1 VRYDIASTAA
11 FRTPAVGP
19 DLSRGIAF
27 GALDPRTPIGF
38 PYQQEWCDMLKKSLF
53 ALAAAGL
60 ALTALPMTT
69 PADAAVGVQA
79 GVLTCNVASG
89 SGFIFGSDRNLSC
102 TYSGNGNRIEH
113 YTGTISK
120 FGVDIGYTRGGVIM
134 WAVLAPTHNPPPDA
148 LTGDYGGVTAGAS
161 VGVGGSAN
169 LLVGGSGHEISLQPL
184 SVEGQKGL
192 NVAAGIA
199 EIKLRPAG

>member
-1 VRYDIASTAA
+1 MGA
-11 FRTPAVGP
+11 FIPCA
-19 DLSRGIAF
+19 
-27 GALDPRTPIGF
+27 PIVSSH
-38 PYQQEWCDMLKKSLF
+38 QQEWCDMFKKSLL
-53 ALAAAGL
+53 AVAAAGL
-60 ALTALPMTT
+60 ALGAVPMTT

-169 LLVGGSGHEISLQPL
+169 LLVGGSRHEISLQPL

>member
-1 VRYDIASTAA
+1 VSA
-11 FRTPAVGP
+11 F
-19 DLSRGIAF
+19 
-27 GALDPRTPIGF
+27 IGF
-38 PYQQEWCDMLKKSLF
+38 FHKQEHNDMLKKSLF
-53 ALAAAGL
+53 AVAAAGL
-60 ALTALPMTT
+60 ALGAIPLAT
-69 PADAAVGVQA
+69 PAKAAVGVQA

-89 SGFIFGSDRNLSC
+89 TGFVFGSDRALSC
-102 TYSGNGNRIEH
+102 TFSGDGNRIEH

-120 FGVDIGYTRGGVIM
+120 FGVDIGYTHAGVIM
-134 WAVLAPTHNPPPDA
+134 WAVLAPTHNPPRDA

-169 LLVGGSGHEISLQPL
+169 ILVGGSGHEISLQPL

>member
-1 VRYDIASTAA
+1 LGAFIAYASIVS
-11 FRTPAVGP
+11 FH
-19 DLSRGIAF
+19 
-27 GALDPRTPIGF
+27 
-38 PYQQEWCDMLKKSLF
+38 QQECSDMLRKSFL
-53 ALAAAGL
+53 AVAAAGL
-60 ALTALPMTT
+60 ALGSIPLIA
-69 PADAAVGVQA
+69 PARAAVGVQA

-89 SGFIFGSDRNLSC
+89 SGFIFGSDRDISC
-102 TYSGNGNRIEH
+102 TFSGNGGRIEH

-134 WAVLAPTHNPPPDA
+134 WAVLAPTHNPPPHA

-161 VGVGGSAN
+161 VGVGASAN
-169 LLVGGSGHEISLQPL
+169 LLVGGSSHEISLQPL
-184 SVEGQKGL
+184 SIEGQKGL